1 MLFLHDFYFH
11 FLKLLFKVALVLLG
25 KCGQVSE
32 GCKSVALR
40 FGFYGAQ
47 VRVHMNF

>member
-11 FLKLLFKVALVLLG
+11 FLIG
-25 KCGQVSE
+25 KYGQVSE
-32 GCKSVALR
+32 GSKSVALR

-47 VRVHMNF
+47 VRVRMNF

>member
-11 FLKLLFKVALVLLG
+11 LLKLLFRVVIVLIG
-25 KCGQVSE
+25 KYGQVSE
-32 GCKSVALR
+32 GSKSVALR